1 MILLLGASGYTGQA
15 FANWLEKAGLPYA
28 APTHREVDA
37 ADAGAMRAL
46 VRAVRPNYAIN
57 AIGFTGRPNI
67 DNTEQEK
74 LRCLRVNTEIPGILA
89 EVFADEGIRWGH
101 VSSGCI
107 YDGTKPDGSPFTED
121 DPPNF
126 AFSHPRSSWY
136 AKTKALAE
144 SLLADAPNCLIWRM
158 RIPFDEFDHE
168 RNYLSKILRYE
179 KLLEVCGSISQRQ
192 EFVKAALETLRRE
205 LPGGL
210 YNITNPGAI
219 WTSEIVEAI
228 RRRGISKKAFRYF
241 ENIEEFLAAPGRVYR
256 ASCVLS
262 SKKLLDA
269 GIPLREIHEA
279 VEDTLSRWIP
289 A

>member
-1 MILLLGASGYTGQA
+1 
-15 FANWLEKAGLPYA
+15 
-28 APTHREVDA
+28 
-37 ADAGAMRAL
+37 
-46 VRAVRPNYAIN
+46 
-57 AIGFTGRPNI
+57 
-67 DNTEQEK
+67 
-74 LRCLRVNTEIPGILA
+74 
-89 EVFADEGIRWGH
+89 
-101 VSSGCI
+101 
-107 YDGTKPDGSPFTED
+107 
-121 DPPNF
+121 
-126 AFSHPRSSWY
+126 
-136 AKTKALAE
+136 
-144 SLLADAPNCLIWRM
+144 
-158 RIPFDEFDHE
+158 
-168 RNYLSKILRYE
+168 
-179 KLLEVCGSISQRQ
+179 
-192 EFVKAALETLRRE
+192 